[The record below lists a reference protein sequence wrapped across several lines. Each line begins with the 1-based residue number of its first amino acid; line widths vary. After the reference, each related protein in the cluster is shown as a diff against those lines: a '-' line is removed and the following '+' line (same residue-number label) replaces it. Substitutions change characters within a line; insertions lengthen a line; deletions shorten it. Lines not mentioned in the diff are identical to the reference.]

1 MPACCFLA
9 LRDRFLTY
17 PPAFSLIIV
26 AIDASSA
33 RITNLLPIAY
43 YTIFGYS
50 ACLIICFL
58 VELFIYSCSQCCCTS
73 SFHGVVKLE
82 LVKESMAVKV
92 LTMAKVVISFIGAL
106 FCAYSLT
113 VSLTQVTTT
122 GTVVLALNIMLVFM
136 QYIRMYSY
144 DSVGHRSLMTP
155 DTNDVNLEFGWMEF
169 PHDVLTK
176 LVGIVSLHPSQFAL
190 LTGDN
195 PPECFSHMDKRL
207 AKSISVE
214 NFRKLRLAFKITVSM
229 TEGFEGIKIGR
240 ASCRERVSFVV

>member
-17 PPAFSLIIV
+17 PPAFSIILI

-33 RITNLLPIAY
+33 KITNLIPIAY

-58 VELFIYSCSQCCCTS
+58 VELLIYSCAQCCCTS

-82 LVKESMAVKV
+82 LVKESTAVKV
-92 LTMAKVVISFIGAL
+92 VTIAKVVISFLGIL

-113 VSLTQVTTT
+113 MSQTEVTIN
-122 GTVVLALNIMLVFM
+122 GTVVLALNILLVIK
-136 QYIRMYSY
+136 QYMGILSY
-144 DSVGHRSLMTP
+144 DSVGHKSLMTP
-155 DTNDVNLEFGWMEF
+155 DTNDVNLEFGWMEL

-176 LVGIVSLHPSQFAL
+176 IVGIVSVHPSQFAL

-214 NFRKLRLAFKITVSM
+214 NYRKLRLAFKITVSM
-229 TEGFEGIKIGR
+229 TEGDLEQN
-240 ASCRERVSFVV
+240 